1 MWQQKQDG
9 AGSLGDG
16 QDVLWVWLLVP
27 ILSREL
33 GSVAHDDA
41 ETQLGG
47 RAAGTGS
54 QLHAVQAQQVSLQA
68 DNDDNNRLFMAP
80 HLIRA
85 QSTYK
90 DIMICSIHHTHTHTH
105 TYATACSAQHL
116 WAKLSGASTV
126 KKIYIKKPQGS

>member
-1 MWQQKQDG
+1 MRQQKQDG
-9 AGSLGDG
+9 AGSLGDR
-16 QDVLWVWLLVP
+16 QDLLWGWLLVP

-33 GSVAHDDA
+33 RSVAHNDA

-54 QLHAVQAQQVSLQA
+54 QLHAVQAQQVPLQA

-90 DIMICSIHHTHTHTH
+90 DIRIHSIHHTHTCMHTH
-105 TYATACSAQHL
+105 THTQQLAV
-116 WAKLSGASTV
+116 LSISG
-126 KKIYIKKPQGS
+126 QN